1 MNSVR
6 YRAESAVQYS
16 EGVYVCR
23 RDPTPAVSALL
34 ERRWPRLDATRLALH
49 IGTELSVTRLAEAP
63 RVRVWRDLYCR
74 YRRQHNTATPDADRV

>member
-23 RDPTPAVSALL
+23 RDPTPAVSTLV
-34 ERRWPRLDATRLALH
+34 ERRWPRLALH

-74 YRRQHNTATPDADRV
+74 YRRQHNTATPDAERV